1 MYSLKRLKKLLLNI
15 PVKFEKYALKIIKN
29 CNKYLETNL
38 IIYRESSKKKNC
50 HLFCTYNLILYNIW
64 L

>member
-38 IIYRESSKKKNC
+38 IIYRESSKKK
-50 HLFCTYNLILYNIW
+50 LSFILYI
-64 L
+64 